1 MESPVRYP
9 APPYLKLEHYER
21 RKQAATLDNV
31 GLAIT
36 LIPGCNGIGAVVKN
50 FTDAILI
57 HDVCVKKV
65 EEQWVCLEGLQK
77 DFSKKNRLYRNLDG
91 AWNTMNSNQA
101 DFDEYLLLK
110 PRMVNMEERIK
121 RITDAKAKI
130 KAETDFK
137 RFLEL
142 EPINSRLAEAQ
153 HALVVAQEERDAAR
167 VVLLENER
175 ILTRL
180 REQERDAARKITDD
194 HIVADEKGVMIAQ
207 IFPNIISNYVLHSVN
222 DVPCEEMP
230 FDKVNIL
237 IKKQKPPHFAVFRRY
252 DFRFD
257 PFRQQWFTLQELREM
272 GVCIDDPMISRSEFV
287 QLAARG
293 DFEGVKAVLLRGEDP
308 DACDYTGVSAMLAA
322 AANRQSDVI
331 ELLFRAGAMVDSRD
345 KNLMTPL
352 LAATMKGYL
361 DVVRV
366 LIEKGADRK
375 ATDKNLRNVLYF
387 ALTSQNVNMV
397 KYFLNAQNCNEVESL
412 WGFTPM
418 HTVANLGNLELI
430 KLVLSYGGS
439 IYRKCYKGRTAE
451 EVAQE
456 AGHGECVAFL
466 ADERWGAAG
475 QLAFK
480 APELGI
486 QVWLGDYSA
495 LDPRWSTDV
504 GITEVVCLPT
514 IQQRPSNMSW
524 LKDDEQCKHLTVLVD
539 AEDDDNSTTSWDAL
553 SEKLPQIIR
562 HLIELFKKGGAEI
575 LICDP
580 SGKSTSA
587 AVLAVVLL
595 LHFQLRVTEKLAD
608 FAVARP
614 RIQISNSMRRGL
626 ELMQRSMDERK
637 LKRLDAKVRNAKI
650 LSCTF

>member
-1 MESPVRYP
+1 
-9 APPYLKLEHYER
+9 
-21 RKQAATLDNV
+21 
-31 GLAIT
+31 
-36 LIPGCNGIGAVVKN
+36 
-50 FTDAILI
+50 
-57 HDVCVKKV
+57 
-65 EEQWVCLEGLQK
+65 
-77 DFSKKNRLYRNLDG
+77 
-91 AWNTMNSNQA
+91 
-101 DFDEYLLLK
+101 
-110 PRMVNMEERIK
+110 
-121 RITDAKAKI
+121 
-130 KAETDFK
+130 
-137 RFLEL
+137 
-142 EPINSRLAEAQ
+142 
-153 HALVVAQEERDAAR
+153 
-167 VVLLENER
+167 
-175 ILTRL
+175 
-180 REQERDAARKITDD
+180 
-194 HIVADEKGVMIAQ
+194 
-207 IFPNIISNYVLHSVN
+207 
-222 DVPCEEMP
+222 
-230 FDKVNIL
+230 
-237 IKKQKPPHFAVFRRY
+237 
-252 DFRFD
+252 
-257 PFRQQWFTLQELREM
+257 
-272 GVCIDDPMISRSEFV
+272 
-287 QLAARG
+287 
-293 DFEGVKAVLLRGEDP
+293 VLLRGEDP

-439 IYRKCYKGRTAE
+439 IYRKCYKDRTAE

-456 AGHGECVAFL
+456 AGHRECVAFL